1 MKDSAIKYS
10 GKKAADTWWNRIADI
25 LKDTLIKIELE
36 KPDSN
41 ELLDNIEKIHS
52 TEMGIERIKKNLNL
66 EEMDVI
72 AWCKKKVSDP
82 QW

>member
-1 MKDSAIKYS
+1 
-10 GKKAADTWWNRIADI
+10 
-25 LKDTLIKIELE
+25 LE

-66 EEMDVI
+66 KEMDVI

-82 QW
+82 Q